1 MEGITSRPRRKVR
14 RKQVSDRVEVH
25 LAPDSTLFMPTAIY
39 GWGSNLYGQLG
50 LLLTETETCRAQR
63 IHSGGPHDTLA
74 AVTASQVVWQT
85 APNRFTSQ
93 GLGLSSSDEH
103 TNKEPLQAT
112 ETVQLQAKRLL
123 GCDRIDG
130 YLGIDGRIHPADAPG
145 SVRHGPEWLDA
156 ATNVI
161 GQVLAISTSG
171 EPWLFPSLTCSRTAD
186 GVQLQAKDEQIP
198 PVHAVA
204 GGGAHFVMVTEDPKC
219 PIYACG
225 DGRYG
230 QLGAPALQRL
240 PETRDAVKV
249 GYFSARQGF
258 TTRIAAVE
266 CGSRHSVALTV
277 DGDAYFWG
285 WLIVNGV
292 EMPLSPTPIMLGEEQ
307 LDRQVIQVACGAAH
321 TLLLLDDGSL
331 WGFGSSTWPR
341 KKAVLTPTDEHGEL
355 GFAQDRPRVGSLRQE
370 EGECILPECLTELAT
385 SMSGRATRVGAAHW
399 TSYAQVEE

>member
-1 MEGITSRPRRKVR
+1 M
-14 RKQVSDRVEVH
+14 
-25 LAPDSTLFMPTAIY
+25 
-39 GWGSNLYGQLG
+39 
-50 LLLTETETCRAQR
+50 
-63 IHSGGPHDTLA
+63 
-74 AVTASQVVWQT
+74 
-85 APNRFTSQ
+85 
-93 GLGLSSSDEH
+93 
-103 TNKEPLQAT
+103 
-112 ETVQLQAKRLL
+112 
-123 GCDRIDG
+123 
-130 YLGIDGRIHPADAPG
+130 
-145 SVRHGPEWLDA
+145 
-156 ATNVI
+156 
-161 GQVLAISTSG
+161 
-171 EPWLFPSLTCSRTAD
+171 
-186 GVQLQAKDEQIP
+186 QLQAKDEQIP

-240 PETRDAVKV
+240 PDTRDALKV